1 MADPFYG
8 EIRAF
13 AFAFAPQDWA
23 YCAGQQ
29 VSVQQNQA
37 LAAVISTL
45 YGGNLG
51 QNYYNLPNLQGRAPM
66 ASGNGPGLTPR
77 TIAENFGAETVTLTL
92 SQLPVHTH
100 TAIALAQTVGTG
112 GTLTPT
118 SSTMLGRTISAA
130 AYAPV
135 PASAPPLVELDDT
148 TLAPSGEGHAHENRQ
163 PFLTLNMCI
172 CMNGVFPVRPS

>member
-23 YCAGQQ
+23 YCIGQQ

-37 LAAVISTL
+37 LAAVIGTI

-51 QNYYNLPNLQGRAPM
+51 QNYFNLPNLQGQAPM
-66 ASGNGPGLTPR
+66 GSGTGTGLTPR
-77 TIAENFGAETVTLTL
+77 TVAQSFGTEAITLSI

-100 TAIALAQTVGTG
+100 TATALVQTVGTG
-112 GTLTPT
+112 GTLTPS

-135 PASAPPLVELDDT
+135 PASAPPLVELDER
-148 TLAPSGEGHAHENRQ
+148 TLDVSGQGQAHENRQ

-172 CMNGVFPVRPS
+172 CLNGYFPVRPS